1 MFIDLPQLKNVIK
14 LQKYY
19 NILYAAVYTQV
30 YLNKLEYSENVFL
43 VNYFKKLNLKS
54 NQITFIVTSPTAR
67 VPW

>member
-1 MFIDLPQLKNVIK
+1 MFIDLPQLKNLIK

-43 VNYFKKLNLKS
+43 VNYFKK
-54 NQITFIVTSPTAR
+54 
-67 VPW
+67 

>member
-14 LQKYY
+14 LLKYY